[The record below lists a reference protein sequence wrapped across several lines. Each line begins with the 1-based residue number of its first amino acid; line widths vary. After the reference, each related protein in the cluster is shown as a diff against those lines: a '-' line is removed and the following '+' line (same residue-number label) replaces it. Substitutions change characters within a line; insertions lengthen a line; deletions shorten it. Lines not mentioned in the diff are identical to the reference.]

1 MLIFTVAVIRAR
13 SMGEVTGWGFK
24 VQLGSVNRGGGDAS
38 LREITKIVLLGQS
51 ISCVLTKQQ
60 KDETEALEKKKRMR
74 EFRGNMS
81 VWGILIFFV
90 EIIK

>member
-60 KDETEALEKKKRMR
+60 KDETEALEKRMG
-74 EFRGNMS
+74 EFRRNMS

>member
-13 SMGEVTGWGFK
+13 SMGEVAGWGFK

-60 KDETEALEKKKRMR
+60 KDETEALEKRMR

>member
-1 MLIFTVAVIRAR
+1 MLIFTVAAIRAR

-24 VQLGSVNRGGGDAS
+24 VQLGSANRGGGDAS

-60 KDETEALEKKKRMR
+60 KDETEALEKRMR
-74 EFRGNMS
+74 EFRRNMS

>member
-24 VQLGSVNRGGGDAS
+24 VQLGGVNREGGDAS

-60 KDETEALEKKKRMR
+60 KDETEGLKKKNERIQR
-74 EFRGNMS
+74 EHVCLGNPNT
-81 VWGILIFFV
+81 FC
-90 EIIK
+90 